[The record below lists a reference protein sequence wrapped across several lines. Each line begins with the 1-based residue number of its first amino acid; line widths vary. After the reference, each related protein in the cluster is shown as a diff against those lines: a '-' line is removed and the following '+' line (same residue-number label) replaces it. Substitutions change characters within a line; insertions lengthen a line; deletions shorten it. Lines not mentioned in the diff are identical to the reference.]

1 MNICTMYRKL
11 GKLFLGW
18 SMHRVIGCWYPSIP
32 SLSPYVYCVQYS
44 GHVLLLCNTH
54 HMQEYAHTEDI
65 LCVAFGA
72 PNLMATASFDGQVRR
87 SYIVH
92 VLMGGE
98 LQVTLSSSKL
108 FSLYRLLCGVSFP
121 VRFWH
126 DWRLPLQTPHHH
138 QSLVSMISACSQPT
152 GHSVP

>member
-1 MNICTMYRKL
+1 MLISFDS
-11 GKLFLGW
+11 FLV
-18 SMHRVIGCWYPSIP
+18 ST
-32 SLSPYVYCVQYS
+32 YVYCVQYS
-44 GHVLLLCNTH
+44 GHVLLCNTH

-72 PNLMATASFDGQVRR
+72 PNLMATASFDGQVR

-108 FSLYRLLCGVSFP
+108 FSLCRLLCGVSFP
-121 VRFWH
+121 VRF
-126 DWRLPLQTPHHH
+126 
-138 QSLVSMISACSQPT
+138 
-152 GHSVP
+152 